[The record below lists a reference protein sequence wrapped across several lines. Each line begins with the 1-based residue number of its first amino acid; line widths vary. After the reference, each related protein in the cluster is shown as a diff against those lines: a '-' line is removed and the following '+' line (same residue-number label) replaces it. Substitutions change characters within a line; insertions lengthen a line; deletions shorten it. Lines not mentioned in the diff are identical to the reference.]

1 MGMKKIE
8 EDKGRLPYIRVVVLT
23 SNHGEKSLFDTL
35 IEKYIQSFSK
45 KDVQPR
51 QLHSQHPTKERKQL
65 GQC

>member
-45 KDVQPR
+45 KDV
-51 QLHSQHPTKERKQL
+51 
-65 GQC
+65 